1 MTTVDD
7 QIIARA
13 RRRLLDPT
21 ADKQIVSTRT
31 EWDQQNAAHA
41 ALDVIMAGVAAQAD
55 AELAVFAALDM
66 PAWNEPSGPWPVI
79 TAGPLLELLEGTD
92 A

>member
-1 MTTVDD
+1 MTDD
-7 QIIARA
+7 QTIARA

-21 ADKQIVSTRT
+21 ADKQIVSCRT
-31 EWDQQNAAHA
+31 EWDQRTAARA
-41 ALDVIMAGVAAQAD
+41 ALDVITAGVVAQSD

-79 TAGPLLELLEGTD
+79 TAGPLLELLEAND

>member
-1 MTTVDD
+1 MSTVDD

-13 RRRLLDPT
+13 RRRLLPPGEH
-21 ADKQIVSTRT
+21 T
-31 EWDQQNAAHA
+31 EWDQQTAARA
-41 ALDVIMAGVAAQAD
+41 ALDAITAGIAAQAD

-66 PAWNEPSGPWPVI
+66 PAWNEPCGPWPVI
-79 TAGPLLELLEGTD
+79 TAGPLLEVLEAND

>member
-13 RRRLLDPT
+13 RRRLLPPGEH
-21 ADKQIVSTRT
+21 T
-31 EWDQQNAAHA
+31 EWDQQNAARA
-41 ALDVIMAGVAAQAD
+41 ALDVITAGVVAQAD

-79 TAGPLLELLEGTD
+79 TAGPLLELLEEATT
-92 A
+92 